1 MTTVVESVLE
11 PDSLCRFVHLFNKE
25 HDVHM
30 VLEVGVPG
38 DVLRLTDLSAGKV
51 VGFLDRTLL
60 LFVLLLLAAS
70 ALLVVGVCCGQ
81 VGL

>member
-11 PDSLCRFVHLFNKE
+11 PDSLCRFVHLLYEEEN
-25 HDVHM
+25 VCV
-30 VLEVGVPG
+30 VLVEGVLG
-38 DVLRLTDLSAGKV
+38 DVWRLTDLSAGKV